1 MEITAV
7 LFDLDNTI
15 ANTSTLQETRENHDT
30 AALAQLLTGLEIHD
44 AANRLINFLA
54 EQNVKLGIV
63 TNSPRWYAEALLRHF
78 GIFEKFQSIVTYNE
92 VTRFGIK
99 PSPNG
104 IKLALAELDV
114 SDPSKVIYIGDEGKD
129 IVASYYAGVLPV
141 IGSWTNREP
150 LSDTPFGVFSYKLIK
165 KHFPNYKNISLIA
178 ENCARE
184 GSYSAPAG
192 EVYFLPLDSNGN
204 VISTPE
210 NLTIFCFGRYFS
222 QKNEITVRLHD
233 SHKLSLDIFEK
244 EDALETYT
252 VPSYWNHIFSNLIKN
267 IGSYPKSKIKSF
279 QVVTVV
285 PAKNNKIKRLE
296 QMLKAI
302 SKDHPNIMFIEDLLY
317 FDPGAPSLKS
327 LPKIERLVTLKKY
340 LKFNPKYTQTIIN
353 QNILIL
359 DDVITTGSTMKVAR
373 ELLLNLNAREVLGA
387 CIAKTV
393 SLQRDF
399 KTCPSCNSELF
410 LLKNRKDGSRFWS
423 CPKKDE
429 LGNYCGYKENMKEK
443 DCPECGRP
451 MYRKRNN
458 NDQSIFLACSG
469 YYGTPFCNHTENLE
483 NL

>member
-1 MEITAV
+1 MEISAV

-15 ANTSTLQETRENHDT
+15 ADTSNLQIIRESHDT
-30 AALAQLLTGLEIHD
+30 ASLALLLTDLEIHD

-63 TNSPRWYAEALLRHF
+63 TNSPRWYAEAILKNF

-92 VTRFGIK
+92 VTRSGIK

-104 IKLALAELDV
+104 IRLALDELDV

-129 IVASYYAGVLPV
+129 IIASYYAGVLPV

-165 KHFPNYKNISLIA
+165 KHFPNYKNIALIA
-178 ENCARE
+178 ENCATE
-184 GSYSAPAG
+184 GSYSTPAG

-210 NLTIFCFGRYFS
+210 DLTIFCFGRYFS
-222 QKNEITVRLHD
+222 QKNEITAKLHD

-244 EDALETYT
+244 EGASETYS

-267 IGSYPKSKIKSF
+267 IGSYPKSKINSF
-279 QVVTVV
+279 QIVTVV
-285 PAKNNKIKRLE
+285 PAKNSKTKRLE
-296 QMLKAI
+296 NMLKAI
-302 SKDHPNIMFIEDLLY
+302 SQDHPNIIFIEDLFY
-317 FDPGAPSLKS
+317 FDQGAPSLKS
-327 LPKIERLVTLKKY
+327 LPKIERLVTLRKY
-340 LKFNPKYTQTIIN
+340 LKFNPKYVQNVIN

-373 ELLLNLNAREVLGA
+373 ELLLNLNANEVLGA

-399 KTCPSCNSELF
+399 KICPSCHSELF

-423 CPKKDE
+423 CPKRDE
-429 LGNYCGYKENMKEK
+429 SGQYCGYKENIKEK

-458 NDQSIFLACSG
+458 TDQSVFLACSG
-469 YYGTPFCNHTENLE
+469 YYGTPFCNHTESLE
-483 NL
+483 SL